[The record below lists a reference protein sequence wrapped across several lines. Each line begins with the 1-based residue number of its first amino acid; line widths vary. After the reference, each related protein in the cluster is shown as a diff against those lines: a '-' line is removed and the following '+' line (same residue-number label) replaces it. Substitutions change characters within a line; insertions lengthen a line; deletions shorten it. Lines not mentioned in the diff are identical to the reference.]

1 MSPDAPPAAPDPG
14 PSNGLSNGPSIGRRP
29 PRPHWIRRS
38 PGRLLLSV
46 VLGVLGCLLFPMQAR
61 WHIRAVVGWDIGA
74 LTLTLLAWRIIIRSG
89 PKATAAHAAPEDLGG
104 TMVWVLALVASL
116 FSLFAATFV
125 LREVRALPSPASM
138 VWTVLSLLAV
148 ALSWMLTHTSY
159 TLRYAHLY
167 YRRGGSGG
175 LEFPGGR
182 PPCDF
187 DFAYFAFTL
196 GMCFQVSDV
205 TISASHIRRA
215 VLLHALLSFVYNTT
229 ILALALNLA
238 FGLAG

>member
-1 MSPDAPPAAPDPG
+1 MVAPVRAT
-14 PSNGLSNGPSIGRRP
+14 
-29 PRPHWIRRS
+29 
-38 PGRLLLSV
+38 
-46 VLGVLGCLLFPMQAR
+46 
-61 WHIRAVVGWDIGA
+61 WHIRAVIGWDVGA
-74 LTLTLLAWRIIIRSG
+74 LTLSLLAWRIILRSG
-89 PKATAAHAAPEDLGG
+89 PKATAAHAAPEDPGG
-104 TMVWVLALVASL
+104 TAVWVLALVSSI

-125 LREVRALPSPASM
+125 LREVHGMPRPASTT
-138 VWTVLSLLAV
+138 WTVLALLAV
-148 ALSWMLTHTSY
+148 ALSWILTHTAY

-167 YRRGGSGG
+167 YRRGGCGG
-175 LEFPGGR
+175 LDFPGGR

-215 VLLHALLSFVYNTT
+215 ALLHALISFVYNTT

-238 FGLAG
+238 FGLLG

>member
-1 MSPDAPPAAPDPG
+1 
-14 PSNGLSNGPSIGRRP
+14 LI
-29 PRPHWIRRS
+29 
-38 PGRLLLSV
+38 SV
-46 VLGVLGCLLFPMQAR
+46 ILGTVAVLVTPVHTQ
-61 WHIRAVVGWDIGA
+61 WHIRAVIGWDVGA
-74 LTLTLLAWRIIIRSG
+74 LTLSLLAWRIIFRSG
-89 PKATAAHAAPEDLGG
+89 PKTTALHAAPEDPGG
-104 TMVWVLALVASL
+104 TAVFFLALVSSV

-125 LREVRALPSPASM
+125 LREVHKLPAPAST

-148 ALSWMLTHTSY
+148 ALSWILTHTAY

-182 PPCDF
+182 QPADF

-215 VLLHALLSFVYNTT
+215 ALLHALISFVYNTT

-238 FGLAG
+238 FGLLG